1 VVSIQLLIIHPTDLH
16 GHDFYILGAGQQT
29 WADSDINTL
38 NYDNPT
44 RRDTAMLPSNGWL
57 ALAFQT
63 DNPGAW
69 VMVSQIF

>member
-1 VVSIQLLIIHPTDLH
+1 LH

-29 WADSDINTL
+29 WRDSDINTL
-38 NYDNPT
+38 NYNNPT

-69 VMVSQIF
+69 VMVRAILSIPTKYSY